1 MKRGTWFTL
10 HISAS
15 GQRGNGCLLKKIDRY
30 RPIQRQSSSNIKV
43 SVNQRVVMWAA
54 VSVAVAVGIATLL
67 VVLYSIL
74 TWNYS
79 YWKKRG
85 VPHIPPTLPN
95 GNVKE
100 LMQQK
105 LPVSLMFEK
114 LYKELQG
121 HRFGGVYRGF
131 TPVLLLR
138 EPELIKHFLT
148 KDFMH
153 FHDRN
158 QPVDEKKDPL
168 GLNLF
173 SLHGPLWR
181 KLRMKLTPTFT
192 SGKMKMM
199 YSLIT
204 DCAKEM
210 VDFLDEPAN
219 KGESIDIK
227 ELIGHFSTDI
237 IGSCAFGTQFNS
249 FKDPN
254 SGFRMFG
261 RSISP
266 SSNSDGHKN
275 HIFQTCF
282 PILKIMSEFYSLL
295 SLKKKP
301 YFGDMFIKMVTD
313 VIEYQMTDNLLV
325 AQCFVFFL
333 AGYETSSSVVSFCLH
348 ELAVNPDIQRRL
360 RAEVDSALEENDGKL
375 TYDVIQSMKYM
386 DQTIYETLRKYPS
399 VSNLER
405 LCTKEYV
412 IPHTDVTVEKGT
424 LVIIPAYAL
433 HHDPEYFPD
442 PEKFD
447 PERFNQDNK
456 NSFPQY
462 AYLPFGEGP
471 RICIGM
477 RFGLM
482 QVKVGLATLLSKYEF
497 SISEKSSVPLI
508 LEPAAILT
516 TAKGPHEAEF
526 NPVPYPMLYK
536 CQGSNLGPLDQYPGT
551 LTIREELGRLTVE
564 EVNPYLRGGRKENH
578 LGKPTPSSPDLD
590 SSLDLSVLSSLDQH
604 ETSALAN
611 YATEAGRRI
620 IILTNYT
627 CVLGMRKR
635 KCTCI
640 CGEGQWKTILEKNT
654 ISTPDRDSNLDLP
667 VIGSLVYWERSA
679 LDHVAIEAGTDAT
692 RLGVEEERKG
702 GKNTSS
708 ERHRLRSNLEPANMD
723 MSRPLLH
730 SRNVMLRRLG
740 LQAAL
745 FFSALVACAV
755 AEPPVDRQY
764 LPPGSQEGDYSS
776 PSSQYGG
783 PSINSGS
790 YSNDDGLSA
799 EYGVPFESS
808 RNFDSSNSLSS
819 EYGVPSTSSGSP
831 SAEYNAPAPFTR
843 NSGSSLSTSS
853 SGRFSGIS
861 RPSSQYGAPSAAS
874 SRFEGA
880 SSVSSQFWGASAPSN
895 KYGAPSA
902 SSSRLSGASFGGSG
916 RFGGSGSP
924 SNTYGAPSASAS
936 RFGGSSSTTSGRFSG
951 ASAPSSQYG
960 APSTG
965 SSRFGGSVAP
975 ASGQFGGFGSPS
987 AQYGAPSVSAGG
999 LTGSRTP
1006 SAQYGSPSSEYGAP
1020 LGGYNANS
1028 LQEDPLAEMY
1038 PHLSG
1043 GRVENRLGKN
1053 TLIIS
1058 NIDMSPDIPVTS
1070 NPDQHESDVFII
1082 VKIIPSFLNHIVF
1095 YQTPD
1100 DAVPKFQEPA
1110 NYNFNYEVQD
1120 AESGAEFGQEETRQ
1134 DESAKGSYHVLLPDG
1149 RTLIVE
1155 YMADEEGYK
1164 PTIRYEEPAAGNS
1177 RGVSNQGPYPA
1188 SQRGQGGPY

>member
-1 MKRGTWFTL
+1 
-10 HISAS
+10 
-15 GQRGNGCLLKKIDRY
+15 
-30 RPIQRQSSSNIKV
+30 
-43 SVNQRVVMWAA
+43 MWAA
-54 VSVAVAVGIATLL
+54 VSVAVAVGIATILA
-67 VVLYSIL
+67 VLYTIL

-100 LMQQK
+100 LIQQK
-105 LPVSLMFEK
+105 LPVSLMYEK

-138 EPELIKHFLT
+138 EPELIKNFLT

-210 VDFLDEPAN
+210 VDFLHEPAN

-227 ELIGHFSTDI
+227 EWIGHFSTDI

-266 SSNSDGHKN
+266 SSNTEGHKH

-282 PILKIMSEFYSLL
+282 PILKVMSEFYSLL

-301 YFGDMFIKMVTD
+301 YFGDMFIKMVTE
-313 VIEYQMTDNLLV
+313 VIEYREKNGIERKDFLQMLIKLKNKGRVESDALASKDDDHLKNLDQFVTKGNDGDIEMTDTLLV

-348 ELAVNPDIQRRL
+348 ELALNPDIQSRL
-360 RAEVDSALEENDGKL
+360 REEVDDAIEGNDGKL

-386 DQTIYETLRKYPS
+386 DQIIYETLRKYPS

-405 LCTKEYV
+405 LCTKEYA

-424 LVIIPAYAL
+424 LVMIPVYAL
-433 HHDPEYFPD
+433 HHDPDYFPD

-497 SISEKSSVPLI
+497 SISEKSTVPLI
-508 LEPAAILT
+508 LEPAAMLT
-516 TAKGPHEAEF
+516 TAK
-526 NPVPYPMLYK
+526 
-536 CQGSNLGPLDQYPGT
+536 
-551 LTIREELGRLTVE
+551 
-564 EVNPYLRGGRKENH
+564 
-578 LGKPTPSSPDLD
+578 
-590 SSLDLSVLSSLDQH
+590 
-604 ETSALAN
+604 
-611 YATEAGRRI
+611 
-620 IILTNYT
+620 
-627 CVLGMRKR
+627 
-635 KCTCI
+635 
-640 CGEGQWKTILEKNT
+640 
-654 ISTPDRDSNLDLP
+654 
-667 VIGSLVYWERSA
+667 
-679 LDHVAIEAGTDAT
+679 
-692 RLGVEEERKG
+692 
-702 GKNTSS
+702 
-708 ERHRLRSNLEPANMD
+708 
-723 MSRPLLH
+723 
-730 SRNVMLRRLG
+730 
-740 LQAAL
+740 
-745 FFSALVACAV
+745 VACAV

-776 PSSQYGG
+776 PSSQYGV

-799 EYGVPFESS
+799 EYGVPFDSP
-808 RNFDSSNSLSS
+808 RNYDSSNSLSS
-819 EYGVPSTSSGSP
+819 EYGVPSSSSGSP
-831 SAEYNAPAPFTR
+831 SAQYNAPAPFTR
-843 NSGSSLSTSS
+843 NSGSSSSTSS

-861 RPSSQYGAPSAAS
+861 RPSSQYAAPSAAS
-874 SRFEGA
+874 SRFGGA
-880 SSVSSQFWGASAPSN
+880 SSASSRFGGARAPSN
-895 KYGAPSA
+895 NYGAPSA
-902 SSSRLSGASFGGSG
+902 SSNRLSGASFGG
-916 RFGGSGSP
+916 
-924 SNTYGAPSASAS
+924 SASAS
-936 RFGGSSSTTSGRFSG
+936 RFGGSSSTTSGSFSG
-951 ASAPSSQYG
+951 ASAPSSQYS

-975 ASGQFGGFGSPS
+975 ASGQFGGFSSPS

-1006 SAQYGSPSSEYGAP
+1006 SVQYGTPSSAYGAP

-1028 LQEDPLAEMY
+1028 LQEDPLAE
-1038 PHLSG
+1038 
-1043 GRVENRLGKN
+1043 
-1053 TLIIS
+1053 
-1058 NIDMSPDIPVTS
+1058 
-1070 NPDQHESDVFII
+1070 
-1082 VKIIPSFLNHIVF
+1082 
-1095 YQTPD
+1095 
-1100 DAVPKFQEPA
+1100 PA
-1110 NYNFNYEVQD
+1110 NYNFNFEVRD

-1164 PTIRYEEPAAGNS
+1164 PTIRYEEPAAGYS
-1177 RGVSNQGPYPA
+1177 RGGSNQGPYPA
-1188 SQRGQGGPY
+1188 SQRGQGGAY

>member
-1 MKRGTWFTL
+1 
-10 HISAS
+10 
-15 GQRGNGCLLKKIDRY
+15 
-30 RPIQRQSSSNIKV
+30 
-43 SVNQRVVMWAA
+43 MWAA

-79 YWKKRG
+79 YWKKKG

-131 TPVLLLR
+131 TPILLLR

-266 SSNSDGHKN
+266 SSNSDGHKH

-313 VIEYQMTDNLLV
+313 VIEYREKNGIERKDFLQMLIKLKNKGKVESDELASKDDDHLKNLDKFVTKGHDGDLEMTDNLLV

-348 ELAVNPDIQRRL
+348 ELAVNPEIQRRL

-424 LVIIPAYAL
+424 LVMIPAYAL
-433 HHDPEYFPD
+433 HHDPDYFPD

-508 LEPAAILT
+508 LDPAAVLT
-516 TAKGPHEAEF
+516 A
-526 NPVPYPMLYK
+526 
-536 CQGSNLGPLDQYPGT
+536 
-551 LTIREELGRLTVE
+551 
-564 EVNPYLRGGRKENH
+564 
-578 LGKPTPSSPDLD
+578 
-590 SSLDLSVLSSLDQH
+590 
-604 ETSALAN
+604 
-611 YATEAGRRI
+611 
-620 IILTNYT
+620 
-627 CVLGMRKR
+627 
-635 KCTCI
+635 
-640 CGEGQWKTILEKNT
+640 
-654 ISTPDRDSNLDLP
+654 
-667 VIGSLVYWERSA
+667 
-679 LDHVAIEAGTDAT
+679 
-692 RLGVEEERKG
+692 
-702 GKNTSS
+702 
-708 ERHRLRSNLEPANMD
+708 
-723 MSRPLLH
+723 
-730 SRNVMLRRLG
+730 
-740 LQAAL
+740 
-745 FFSALVACAV
+745 
-755 AEPPVDRQY
+755 
-764 LPPGSQEGDYSS
+764 
-776 PSSQYGG
+776 
-783 PSINSGS
+783 
-790 YSNDDGLSA
+790 
-799 EYGVPFESS
+799 
-808 RNFDSSNSLSS
+808 
-819 EYGVPSTSSGSP
+819 
-831 SAEYNAPAPFTR
+831 
-843 NSGSSLSTSS
+843 
-853 SGRFSGIS
+853 
-861 RPSSQYGAPSAAS
+861 
-874 SRFEGA
+874 
-880 SSVSSQFWGASAPSN
+880 
-895 KYGAPSA
+895 
-902 SSSRLSGASFGGSG
+902 
-916 RFGGSGSP
+916 
-924 SNTYGAPSASAS
+924 
-936 RFGGSSSTTSGRFSG
+936 
-951 ASAPSSQYG
+951 
-960 APSTG
+960 
-965 SSRFGGSVAP
+965 
-975 ASGQFGGFGSPS
+975 
-987 AQYGAPSVSAGG
+987 
-999 LTGSRTP
+999 
-1006 SAQYGSPSSEYGAP
+1006 
-1020 LGGYNANS
+1020 
-1028 LQEDPLAEMY
+1028 
-1038 PHLSG
+1038 
-1043 GRVENRLGKN
+1043 
-1053 TLIIS
+1053 
-1058 NIDMSPDIPVTS
+1058 
-1070 NPDQHESDVFII
+1070 
-1082 VKIIPSFLNHIVF
+1082 
-1095 YQTPD
+1095 
-1100 DAVPKFQEPA
+1100 
-1110 NYNFNYEVQD
+1110 
-1120 AESGAEFGQEETRQ
+1120 
-1134 DESAKGSYHVLLPDG
+1134 AKGSIWLKISP
-1149 RTLIVE
+1149 R
-1155 YMADEEGYK
+1155 K
-1164 PTIRYEEPAAGNS
+1164 S
-1177 RGVSNQGPYPA
+1177 
-1188 SQRGQGGPY
+1188 

>member
-1 MKRGTWFTL
+1 
-10 HISAS
+10 
-15 GQRGNGCLLKKIDRY
+15 
-30 RPIQRQSSSNIKV
+30 
-43 SVNQRVVMWAA
+43 MWAA

-105 LPVSLMFEK
+105 LPVSLMYEK

-254 SGFRMFG
+254 SGF
-261 RSISP
+261 
-266 SSNSDGHKN
+266 
-275 HIFQTCF
+275 
-282 PILKIMSEFYSLL
+282 
-295 SLKKKP
+295 
-301 YFGDMFIKMVTD
+301 
-313 VIEYQMTDNLLV
+313 QMTDNLLV

-516 TAKGPHEAEF
+516 TAKGSIW
-526 NPVPYPMLYK
+526 LK
-536 CQGSNLGPLDQYPGT
+536 
-551 LTIREELGRLTVE
+551 
-564 EVNPYLRGGRKENH
+564 
-578 LGKPTPSSPDLD
+578 
-590 SSLDLSVLSSLDQH
+590 
-604 ETSALAN
+604 
-611 YATEAGRRI
+611 
-620 IILTNYT
+620 
-627 CVLGMRKR
+627 
-635 KCTCI
+635 
-640 CGEGQWKTILEKNT
+640 
-654 ISTPDRDSNLDLP
+654 IST
-667 VIGSLVYWERSA
+667 
-679 LDHVAIEAGTDAT
+679 
-692 RLGVEEERKG
+692 RK
-702 GKNTSS
+702 S
-708 ERHRLRSNLEPANMD
+708 
-723 MSRPLLH
+723 
-730 SRNVMLRRLG
+730 
-740 LQAAL
+740 
-745 FFSALVACAV
+745 
-755 AEPPVDRQY
+755 
-764 LPPGSQEGDYSS
+764 
-776 PSSQYGG
+776 
-783 PSINSGS
+783 
-790 YSNDDGLSA
+790 
-799 EYGVPFESS
+799 
-808 RNFDSSNSLSS
+808 
-819 EYGVPSTSSGSP
+819 
-831 SAEYNAPAPFTR
+831 
-843 NSGSSLSTSS
+843 
-853 SGRFSGIS
+853 
-861 RPSSQYGAPSAAS
+861 
-874 SRFEGA
+874 
-880 SSVSSQFWGASAPSN
+880 
-895 KYGAPSA
+895 
-902 SSSRLSGASFGGSG
+902 
-916 RFGGSGSP
+916 
-924 SNTYGAPSASAS
+924 
-936 RFGGSSSTTSGRFSG
+936 
-951 ASAPSSQYG
+951 
-960 APSTG
+960 
-965 SSRFGGSVAP
+965 
-975 ASGQFGGFGSPS
+975 
-987 AQYGAPSVSAGG
+987 
-999 LTGSRTP
+999 
-1006 SAQYGSPSSEYGAP
+1006 
-1020 LGGYNANS
+1020 
-1028 LQEDPLAEMY
+1028 
-1038 PHLSG
+1038 
-1043 GRVENRLGKN
+1043 
-1053 TLIIS
+1053 
-1058 NIDMSPDIPVTS
+1058 
-1070 NPDQHESDVFII
+1070 
-1082 VKIIPSFLNHIVF
+1082 
-1095 YQTPD
+1095 
-1100 DAVPKFQEPA
+1100 
-1110 NYNFNYEVQD
+1110 
-1120 AESGAEFGQEETRQ
+1120 
-1134 DESAKGSYHVLLPDG
+1134 
-1149 RTLIVE
+1149 
-1155 YMADEEGYK
+1155 
-1164 PTIRYEEPAAGNS
+1164 
-1177 RGVSNQGPYPA
+1177 
-1188 SQRGQGGPY
+1188 